1 MSVTVT
7 EGLAVTNRGSFYY
20 KQALFKKKKK
30 KFSRK
35 TPHLS
40 ITNQLS
46 LIDSAISKR
55 QGDRRKHS
63 FLGRKKILHQRE
75 NGE

>member
-20 KQALFKKKKK
+20 KQALFKKKK

-55 QGDRRKHS
+55 QGDRRRHS

>member
-30 KFSRK
+30 FSRK
-35 TPHLS
+35 IPHLS

-63 FLGRKKILHQRE
+63 FLGRKKILHKRE
-75 NGE
+75 NGV